1 MKRRLAQSTHHY
13 GAAESADDLKTPL
26 IASDITLAIPQVVF
40 NPTLDEIQQTIN
52 KISEAILT
60 AGKDV
65 TLWGHFDLVRQH
77 LEIEQEAAR
86 KRGEDKV
93 KLIQEPKPWLLI
105 GFHILYGKR

>member
-1 MKRRLAQSTHHY
+1 M
-13 GAAESADDLKTPL
+13 
-26 IASDITLAIPQVVF
+26 VF

-65 TLWGHFDLVRQH
+65 KLWEHFDLVKQH

-93 KLIQEPKPWLLI
+93 KLIQEPKL
-105 GFHILYGKR
+105 G

>member
-1 MKRRLAQSTHHY
+1 M
-13 GAAESADDLKTPL
+13 
-26 IASDITLAIPQVVF
+26 VF

-65 TLWGHFDLVRQH
+65 KLWGHFDLVKQH

-93 KLIQEPKPWLLI
+93 KLIQEPKL
-105 GFHILYGKR
+105 G